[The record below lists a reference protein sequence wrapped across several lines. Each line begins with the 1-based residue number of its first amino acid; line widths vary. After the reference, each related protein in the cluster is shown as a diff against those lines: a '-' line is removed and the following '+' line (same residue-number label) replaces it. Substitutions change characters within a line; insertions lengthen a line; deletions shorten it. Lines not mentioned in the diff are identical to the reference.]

1 MINHNAEEYSVFV
14 IVFELNSF
22 TKVVF
27 VFFFVVDIWIVF
39 IWRARYQ
46 LPILTVIFN
55 NSGIYSGFDK
65 EVKYLLESTR
75 FAIFDGD
82 HDSPDYEG
90 EYEDNDNGFHRDR
103 STMKLWATMS
113 LVSPL
118 QQLLSSRRCSRW
130 KKFKIPWDNKW
141 PWNHG
146 YRLCCSNL
154 KTSVSLEYMYKFA
167 LLCTNIIFNV
177 TKRTFMFKTVGAI
190 WTARWNGRFDW
201 GSGKFSGRGA
211 DKPTNFYSR

>member
-1 MINHNAEEYSVFV
+1 
-14 IVFELNSF
+14 
-22 TKVVF
+22 
-27 VFFFVVDIWIVF
+27 
-39 IWRARYQ
+39 
-46 LPILTVIFN
+46 
-55 NSGIYSGFDK
+55 
-65 EVKYLLESTR
+65 
-75 FAIFDGD
+75 
-82 HDSPDYEG
+82 
-90 EYEDNDNGFHRDR
+90 
-103 STMKLWATMS
+103 MKLWATMS

-211 DKPTNFYSR
+211 DKPPQFLFKIENYVLSIKKSSKPKGGSSRGFRLGQGHSKHCQCDHQVTRPFMHHMDEGLTNNLKKKRFRKIFPTLKTYRHSLRTLNPT